1 MYSDK
6 STNQFWLKKKLRY
19 RFFCWICNINVL
31 STSWMV
37 DFFLDSCLIRKYTKY
52 SLNLT
57 FGFKT
62 LEIYFSDVLLRGVQ
76 KFVMIKCRPTD
87 FRNFKISNIKIAKN
101 ELFDFFIYEFIY
113 YYYYFK
119 ITWHS
124 MIFPNFINFIN
135 C

>member
-1 MYSDK
+1 
-6 STNQFWLKKKLRY
+6 
-19 RFFCWICNINVL
+19 
-31 STSWMV
+31 MV

-119 ITWHS
+119 IT
-124 MIFPNFINFIN
+124 
-135 C
+135 